1 MLSAS
6 APIFGN
12 LATATSRALA
22 GLQRSVGRTLGGQAS
37 AQALAEGDGGKHTF
51 ATRLSSLSRIKQIE
65 LQNVQ
70 GAVNYLQLQ
79 DSGLQVV
86 GQVFDRMGVLA
97 GRAQDRTLSMSERA
111 LLVEEFEALQQSLFD
126 LQGTSFQG
134 HYLFQESVDF
144 SSGLNEKNTSPVL
157 PDTYES
163 NVTSTDQRHGNGN
176 NVKRWTA
183 TKDVRYDRGKVT
195 LKVNSGTAEER
206 YFLLQ
211 GSSNVIFDTG
221 WWETAGSAY
230 TDDFDQFVVEYS
242 PGKNTTYQ
250 FSSLDSDLDGIDDNS
265 PYNKNDSGSYV
276 ENRWGDPIITN
287 PAIAGETDLSVV
299 IESKTLFQ
307 ASAVYETVLSNDI
320 LEVPVGEGV
329 VTISPSLF
337 STLYDASIDTAENAA
352 NAIGLIIDEIESL
365 SQARGQLGVSM
376 NELQYSA
383 ERLAQCVYAET
394 KSLSRMESDFA
405 EVMVHNAKEQIRLK
419 GSASLAAQAKELNR
433 NLLHRLF

>member
-86 GQVFDRMGVLA
+86 GQVFDRMGIVA